1 MFNSRTL
8 SQVSFL
14 AAKGTH
20 PQHVFHEDWFLTL
33 DPFPHIFAMS
43 LGDTDNRF
51 CVLSPYY
58 AVDTDGDTAT
68 RPVAQSSPQARPV
81 ALTAPSQG

>member
-1 MFNSRTL
+1 M
-8 SQVSFL
+8 
-14 AAKGTH
+14 
-20 PQHVFHEDWFLTL
+20 FHEDWFLTL

-58 AVDTDGDTAT
+58 AVDTDGETALWL
-68 RPVAQSSPQARPV
+68 SPHHKPGRW
-81 ALTAPSQG
+81 L